1 MKDRASEKA
10 RLDAVRAERRL
21 VIEKIWQSERSIK
34 LSQERLK
41 RLDELLLSA
50 RKTQPREWR
59 QRH

>member
-21 VIEKIWQSERSIK
+21 VIQKIWQSERSIK
-34 LSQERLK
+34 LSQKRLK

-59 QRH
+59 

>member
-1 MKDRASEKA
+1 MKDRGSEKA

-21 VIEKIWQSERSIK
+21 VIQKIWQSERSIK
-34 LSQERLK
+34 LSQKRLK

-59 QRH
+59 

>member
-1 MKDRASEKA
+1 MKDRSAAKA

-21 VIEKIWQSERSIK
+21 VIQKIWQSERSIK
-34 LSQERLK
+34 LSRERLK

-50 RKTQPREWR
+50 RKTEPREWR